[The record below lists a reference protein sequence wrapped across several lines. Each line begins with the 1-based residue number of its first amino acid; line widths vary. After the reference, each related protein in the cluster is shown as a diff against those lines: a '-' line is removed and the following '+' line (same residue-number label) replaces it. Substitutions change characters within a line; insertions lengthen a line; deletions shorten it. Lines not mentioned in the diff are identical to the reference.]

1 MNKPIAV
8 FSNLDM
14 REKRVAATFA
24 LAARGRYHRRL
35 PVSEPG
41 YLIAMSRPLILAS
54 TSRYRK
60 ALLEK
65 LGLPFECAAP
75 NVDESVLP
83 EEDAQTLVARLA
95 HAKARAIADQHD
107 QGLIIGSDQVCVCD
121 GRILGK
127 PGTVERAV
135 AQLMAAQGRSVTF
148 YTGLCALDAASGRAE
163 QLIEPFTVH
172 FRQLD
177 EAAIRRY
184 VEAEQPLDC
193 AGSFKCE
200 GMGIVLFKALEGR
213 DPNALIG
220 LPLIGLIELLA
231 RHGIALP

>member
-1 MNKPIAV
+1 MPQN
-8 FSNLDM
+8 
-14 REKRVAATFA
+14 
-24 LAARGRYHRRL
+24 
-35 PVSEPG
+35 
-41 YLIAMSRPLILAS
+41 LILAS

-65 LGLPFECAAP
+65 LGIPFECIAP
-75 NVDESVLP
+75 EVDELP
-83 EEDAQTLVARLA
+83 LAGESAQELVARLA
-95 HAKARAIADQHD
+95 RAKAQAIAAHHD
-107 QGLIIGSDQVCVCD
+107 HGLIIGSDQVCVCD

-127 PGTVERAV
+127 PGTVDNAV
-135 AQLMAAQGRSVTF
+135 GQLMAAQGRSVIF
-148 YTGLCALDAASGRAE
+148 YTGLCVLDATTGEAH

-172 FRQLD
+172 FRHLD

-184 VEAEQPLDC
+184 VAAEMPLDC

-200 GMGIVLFKALEGR
+200 GMGIVLFTALEGR

-220 LPLIGLIELLA
+220 LPLIGLIELLE

>member
-1 MNKPIAV
+1 MPQN
-8 FSNLDM
+8 
-14 REKRVAATFA
+14 
-24 LAARGRYHRRL
+24 
-35 PVSEPG
+35 
-41 YLIAMSRPLILAS
+41 LILAS

-75 NVDESVLP
+75 DVDERPLAGESADV
-83 EEDAQTLVARLA
+83 LVARLA
-95 HAKARAIADQHD
+95 RAKADAIARHRD

-127 PGTVERAV
+127 PGTIDKAV

-148 YTGLCALDAASGRAE
+148 YTGLCVVNAATGKAH
-163 QLIEPFTVH
+163 QLVEPFTVH
-172 FRQLD
+172 FRHLD

-184 VEAEQPLDC
+184 VEAELPLDC

-200 GMGIVLFKALEGR
+200 GMGIVLFKGLEGR

-231 RHGIALP
+231 CHDIDLP

>member
-1 MNKPIAV
+1 MILTSQVPRMPV
-8 FSNLDM
+8 
-14 REKRVAATFA
+14 
-24 LAARGRYHRRL
+24 LAFIGNSIM
-35 PVSEPG
+35 PQN
-41 YLIAMSRPLILAS
+41 LILAS

-75 NVDESVLP
+75 DVDERPLAGESA
-83 EEDAQTLVARLA
+83 EALVARLA
-95 HAKARAIADQHD
+95 RAKADAIAGQRDH
-107 QGLIIGSDQVCVCD
+107 GLIIGSDQVCVCD

-127 PGTVERAV
+127 PGTIDNAI

-148 YTGLCALDAASGRAE
+148 YTGLCVVNAATGEAH
-163 QLIEPFTVH
+163 QLMEPFTVH
-172 FRQLD
+172 FRNLD

-184 VEAEQPLDC
+184 VEAELPLDC

-220 LPLIGLIELLA
+220 LPLIGLIELLE

>member
-1 MNKPIAV
+1 MPQ
-8 FSNLDM
+8 NL
-14 REKRVAATFA
+14 T
-24 LAARGRYHRRL
+24 
-35 PVSEPG
+35 
-41 YLIAMSRPLILAS
+41 LAS

-65 LGLPFECAAP
+65 LGLPFDCAAP
-75 NVDESVLP
+75 DVDERPLA
-83 EEDAQTLVARLA
+83 EESAQALVARLA
-95 HAKARAIADQHD
+95 RAKAEAIADGRDH
-107 QGLIIGSDQVCVCD
+107 GLIIGSDQVCVCD

-127 PGTVERAV
+127 PGTIDNAV

-148 YTGLCALDAASGRAE
+148 YTGLCVLDAATGQAH
-163 QLIEPFTVH
+163 QLVEPFTVH
-172 FRQLD
+172 FRTLD

-184 VEAEQPLDC
+184 VEAELPLDC

-200 GMGIVLFKALEGR
+200 GMGIVLFKGLEGR

-220 LPLIGLIELLA
+220 LPLIGLIELLD

>member
-1 MNKPIAV
+1 MPQ
-8 FSNLDM
+8 NL
-14 REKRVAATFA
+14 T
-24 LAARGRYHRRL
+24 
-35 PVSEPG
+35 
-41 YLIAMSRPLILAS
+41 LAS

-65 LGLPFECAAP
+65 LGLPFDCAAP
-75 NVDESVLP
+75 DVDERPLA
-83 EEDAQTLVARLA
+83 EESAQALVARLA
-95 HAKARAIADQHD
+95 RAKAQAIADGRDH
-107 QGLIIGSDQVCVCD
+107 GLIIGSDQVCVCD

-127 PGTVERAV
+127 PGTIDNAV

-148 YTGLCALDAASGRAE
+148 YTGLCVLDAATGQAH
-163 QLIEPFTVH
+163 QLVEPFTVH
-172 FRQLD
+172 FRTLD

-184 VEAEQPLDC
+184 VEAELPLDC

-200 GMGIVLFKALEGR
+200 GMGIVLFRGLEGR

-231 RHGIALP
+231 CHGIALP

>member
-1 MNKPIAV
+1 MPQN
-8 FSNLDM
+8 
-14 REKRVAATFA
+14 
-24 LAARGRYHRRL
+24 
-35 PVSEPG
+35 
-41 YLIAMSRPLILAS
+41 LILAS

-75 NVDESVLP
+75 DVDERPLAGESA
-83 EEDAQTLVARLA
+83 EALVARLA
-95 HAKARAIADQHD
+95 RAKADAIARHRDH
-107 QGLIIGSDQVCVCD
+107 GLIIGSDQVCVCN

-127 PGTVERAV
+127 PGTIDNAI

-148 YTGLCALDAASGRAE
+148 YTGLCVVNAATGEAH
-163 QLIEPFTVH
+163 QLVEPFTVH
-172 FRQLD
+172 FRNLD

-184 VEAEQPLDC
+184 VEAELPLDC

-200 GMGIVLFKALEGR
+200 GMGIVLFKVLEGR

-220 LPLIGLIELLA
+220 LPLIGLIELLE

>member
-1 MNKPIAV
+1 LLSSVPDIMPQ
-8 FSNLDM
+8 NL
-14 REKRVAATFA
+14 T
-24 LAARGRYHRRL
+24 
-35 PVSEPG
+35 
-41 YLIAMSRPLILAS
+41 LAS

-65 LGLPFECAAP
+65 LGLPFDCAAP
-75 NVDESVLP
+75 DVDERPLA
-83 EEDAQTLVARLA
+83 EESAQALVARLA
-95 HAKARAIADQHD
+95 RAKAQAIADSRDH
-107 QGLIIGSDQVCVCD
+107 GLIIGSDQVCVCD

-127 PGTVERAV
+127 PGTIDNAV

-148 YTGLCALDAASGRAE
+148 YTGLCVLDAATGQAH
-163 QLIEPFTVH
+163 QLVEPFTVH
-172 FRQLD
+172 FRTLD

-184 VEAEQPLDC
+184 VEAELPLDC

-200 GMGIVLFKALEGR
+200 GMGIVLFKGLEGR

-220 LPLIGLIELLA
+220 LPLIGLIELLD

>member
-1 MNKPIAV
+1 MILTSQVPRMPV
-8 FSNLDM
+8 
-14 REKRVAATFA
+14 
-24 LAARGRYHRRL
+24 LAFIGNSIM
-35 PVSEPG
+35 PQN
-41 YLIAMSRPLILAS
+41 LILAS

-75 NVDESVLP
+75 DVDERPLAGESA
-83 EEDAQTLVARLA
+83 EALVARLA
-95 HAKARAIADQHD
+95 RAKADAIARHRDH
-107 QGLIIGSDQVCVCD
+107 GLIIGSDQVCVCN

-127 PGTVERAV
+127 PGTIDNAI

-148 YTGLCALDAASGRAE
+148 YTGLCVVNAATGEAH
-163 QLIEPFTVH
+163 QLVEPFTVH
-172 FRQLD
+172 FRNLD

-184 VEAEQPLDC
+184 VEAELPLDC

-200 GMGIVLFKALEGR
+200 GMGIVLFKVLEGR

-220 LPLIGLIELLA
+220 LPLIGLIELLE